1 MASLFDSND
10 LWTDLSESNNQRQP
24 VYSSL
29 LNIVNS
35 KPLTALSTQTFS
47 AQLVLSTSSVNA
59 NSVFKPAELA
69 NLQPM
74 SIGELNP
81 VSTTVKPSP
90 SSAALTSYIPLT
102 GDVNQASTTPLQGK
116 SVSSG
121 DQRIDTLLSG
131 YKWGV
136 KTLTYS
142 FFAGGTYY
150 SSEKALLVSEG
161 AKANIRYILEN
172 VIEPVIN
179 VNFVEV
185 KDSSATKSYGQ
196 LRYLDVLLPKTDST
210 LGYAQMPF
218 STDQNQ
224 GNSNDTAG
232 DVRLNKRF
240 DIRDEDTGFQNGIGS
255 DGYETLLHETLHALG
270 LKHPGDYNGDSGGE
284 PPYLPLG
291 QDNYDNSVMSYNFTP
306 TSPGTLMDHDVL
318 ALQYLYGTRPLNP
331 GNTTYTFNSVFGYSD
346 GSRTVGSA
354 TSKTKLTLWDSG
366 GNDTLNFSKLGPS
379 AGYYLDLSAGG
390 WLTKTAALNSETYD
404 AKQTGR
410 KTGKIF
416 TANGPGTKIGSGV
429 TIENAIGSTSN
440 DTLVGNGSNNT
451 LISNG
456 GNDFISGGSG
466 SDTLIGGAGDS
477 TLAGGLGNNFYYTQS
492 LGDVIIAGGFPGE
505 TNTVRSYIN
514 FRMNDE
520 SEVNH
525 LGLLTTNNLNGI
537 GNNLDN
543 TIVGNSGKNKLDG
556 QDGNDTLMGG
566 GGADTLIGGLG
577 NDLFVVDNAAVIVVE
592 KYKEG
597 IDTVHAFVDY
607 TLGNDVERLGLQGTS
622 NLKGTGNALS
632 NTIVGNRG
640 NNLLSGQAGRDSL
653 YGGVGNDMLIGGT
666 GDDILT
672 GNAGNDSF
680 LYATGAAFTLGAIG
694 IDRLTDFGRTAGN
707 TDKITLSSNT
717 FNAGKSFANVATDAL
732 AATSGAF
739 ITFSTG
745 TGNLF
750 YNQNGVDAGFGSG
763 GQFATVNNV
772 SSLLAT
778 DFAIVA

>member
-1 MASLFDSND
+1 MVSLFDSND
-10 LWTDLSESNNQRQP
+10 LSPDLSESNDPRQP
-24 VYSSL
+24 LYSPL
-29 LNIVNS
+29 LNIANN
-35 KPLTALSTQTFS
+35 KPDAALSTQAFS
-47 AQLVLSTSSVNA
+47 AQLVLSTPSVNV

-69 NLQPM
+69 NPQPR

-81 VSTTVKPSP
+81 ISITAKPSS

-102 GDVNQASTTPLQGK
+102 GDINQAVTTPLQGK

-142 FFAGGTYY
+142 FLAGGTYY
-150 SSEKALLVSEG
+150 GTEKALLVSEG
-161 AKANIRYILEN
+161 AKANIRHILKK
-172 VIEPVIN
+172 VIEPLIN
-179 VNFVEV
+179 INFVEV

-196 LRYLDVLLPKTDST
+196 LRYLDVLLPEKNNT

-240 DIRDEDTGFQNGIGS
+240 DIRDEDRGFQNGIGS

-318 ALQYLYGTRPLNP
+318 ALQYLYGARPLNA
-331 GNTTYTFNSVFGYSD
+331 GNTTYTFSSVFGYSD

-366 GNDTLNFSKLGPS
+366 GNDTLNFSKLGSS
-379 AGYYLDLSAGG
+379 AGYYFDLSAGG
-390 WLTKTAALNSETYD
+390 WLTKTAALNSEIYD
-404 AKQTGR
+404 AKQAGR
-410 KTGKIF
+410 MTGKKYA
-416 TANGPGTKIGSGV
+416 ANGPGTKIGSGV

-466 SDTLIGGAGDS
+466 SDTLIGGAGNS

-492 LGDVIIAGGFPGE
+492 LGDVIIAGGYPGE
-505 TNTVRSYIN
+505 KNTVRSYIN
-514 FRMNDE
+514 FRMNND
-520 SEVNH
+520 SDVDR

-537 GNNLDN
+537 GNKLNN
-543 TIVGNSGKNKLDG
+543 TIVGNNGKNQLNGKEGD
-556 QDGNDTLMGG
+556 DTLSGG
-566 GGADTLIGGLG
+566 GGSDTLIGGLG

-597 IDTVHAFVDY
+597 IDTIHSFVDY
-607 TLGNDVERLGLQGTS
+607 TLGNDVERLGLQGVS
-622 NLKGTGNALS
+622 NMRGTGNALS
-632 NTIVGNRG
+632 NTIVGNIG
-640 NNLLSGQAGRDSL
+640 NNLLNGQASRDFL
-653 YGGVGNDMLIGGT
+653 YGGAGNDTLIGGT
-666 GDDILT
+666 GDDVLT

-680 LYATGAAFTLGAIG
+680 LYGTGAAFATGAIG
-694 IDRLTDFGRTAGN
+694 IDKISDFSRVAGN
-707 TDKITLSSNT
+707 TDKIALSSTT
-717 FNAGKSFANVATDAL
+717 FNAGTSFANVATDAL
-732 AATSGAF
+732 AATSTAF

-745 TGNLF
+745 TRNLF
-750 YNQNGVDAGFGSG
+750 YNQNGAAAGFGSG
-763 GQFATVNNV
+763 GQFAIVSNV

-778 DFAIVA
+778 DFAIIT